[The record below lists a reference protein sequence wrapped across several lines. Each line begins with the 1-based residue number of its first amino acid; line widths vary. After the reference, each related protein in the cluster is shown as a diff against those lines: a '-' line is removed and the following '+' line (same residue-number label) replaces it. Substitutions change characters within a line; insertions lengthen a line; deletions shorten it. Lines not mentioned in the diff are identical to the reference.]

1 MAGNL
6 IERIEA
12 FLTGQPAEG
21 EGEKGKKMLSRTRQ
35 GAGDGAGPRAAGLCA
50 GPSGAQ
56 AGAGAGRC
64 APGSRGGPAF
74 LFSPPTHPF
83 FIPLLCPCLCHLEP
97 PRSLLMLFLN
107 VPPPRSERS
116 HISPSHTF
124 AFEKRSSCPAL
135 GCLPFMSS
143 SYKRGYKTRHG
154 RKEEANESIFQIA
167 KHMVG
172 N

>member
-1 MAGNL
+1 ML
-6 IERIEA
+6 K
-12 FLTGQPAEG
+12 
-21 EGEKGKKMLSRTRQ
+21 KGKKAETYK
-35 GAGDGAGPRAAGLCA
+35 A
-50 GPSGAQ
+50 
-56 AGAGAGRC
+56 
-64 APGSRGGPAF
+64 GSRGRSGSPGERGFVRGPRSRAVCAEVGGVLSVF
-74 LFSPPTHPF
+74 LFSSSPRFPLFYPPV
-83 FIPLLCPCLCHLEP
+83 LCPCLCHPEP

>member
-1 MAGNL
+1 MRRLWG
-6 IERIEA
+6 
-12 FLTGQPAEG
+12 G
-21 EGEKGKKMLSRTRQ
+21 EGRRCFSLS
-35 GAGDGAGPRAAGLCA
+35 P
-50 GPSGAQ
+50 P
-56 AGAGAGRC
+56 
-64 APGSRGGPAF
+64 PF
-74 LFSPPTHPF
+74 FSPF
-83 FIPLLCPCLCHLEP
+83 PCLCHPEA
-97 PRSLLMLFLN
+97 PRSLLMLFPS

-116 HISPSHTF
+116 HISASHTF

>member
-1 MAGNL
+1 M
-6 IERIEA
+6 
-12 FLTGQPAEG
+12 
-21 EGEKGKKMLSRTRQ
+21 
-35 GAGDGAGPRAAGLCA
+35 CA
-50 GPSGAQ
+50 GEQG
-56 AGAGAGRC
+56 
-64 APGSRGGPAF
+64 GSPF
-74 LFSPPTHPF
+74 LFPSPTHPF
-83 FIPLLCPCLCHLEP
+83 FIPP
-97 PRSLLMLFLN
+97 PLPLSVPPRTSRSLLMLFLN

-116 HISPSHTF
+116 HILPSHTF

-135 GCLPFMSS
+135 GCLPFMFS

>member
-1 MAGNL
+1 M
-6 IERIEA
+6 
-12 FLTGQPAEG
+12 QPAEG
-21 EGEKGKKMLSRTRQ
+21 EGEKKKRAERFEAESEGRSLFPGEWGLVRGPPGRRQ
-35 GAGDGAGPRAAGLCA
+35 EPGDVCRRGVGLF
-50 GPSGAQ
+50 PH
-56 AGAGAGRC
+56 
-64 APGSRGGPAF
+64 
-74 LFSPPTHPF
+74 SPPLLF
-83 FIPLLCPCLCHLEP
+83 FNFPLHSPCHLEP
-97 PRSLLMLFLN
+97 PCSLLMLFLN

-154 RKEEANESIFQIA
+154 RNKEANESIFQIA

>member
-1 MAGNL
+1 
-6 IERIEA
+6 
-12 FLTGQPAEG
+12 
-21 EGEKGKKMLSRTRQ
+21 
-35 GAGDGAGPRAAGLCA
+35 
-50 GPSGAQ
+50 
-56 AGAGAGRC
+56 
-64 APGSRGGPAF
+64 
-74 LFSPPTHPF
+74 
-83 FIPLLCPCLCHLEP
+83 
-97 PRSLLMLFLN
+97 MLFLN

-116 HISPSHTF
+116 HILPSHTF

-135 GCLPFMSS
+135 GCLPFMFS

>member
-1 MAGNL
+1 MCADGKGGVGFS
-6 IERIEA
+6 
-12 FLTGQPAEG
+12 FLS
-21 EGEKGKKMLSRTRQ
+21 L
-35 GAGDGAGPRAAGLCA
+35 
-50 GPSGAQ
+50 PS
-56 AGAGAGRC
+56 
-64 APGSRGGPAF
+64 
-74 LFSPPTHPF
+74 PF
-83 FIPLLCPCLCHLEP
+83 FSPLLCPCLCHREP

-116 HISPSHTF
+116 HISSSHTF

>member
-1 MAGNL
+1 MRRG
-6 IERIEA
+6 
-12 FLTGQPAEG
+12 AEG
-21 EGEKGKKMLSRTRQ
+21 DRLFFSLPPPIPSLS
-35 GAGDGAGPRAAGLCA
+35 
-50 GPSGAQ
+50 
-56 AGAGAGRC
+56 
-64 APGSRGGPAF
+64 
-74 LFSPPTHPF
+74 
-83 FIPLLCPCLCHLEP
+83 PLRCPCLCHPEP